1 MRYNRKSIGAVSG
14 WLAENRA
21 GCHNEQCLR
30 YKVLRHITQA
40 KWPLASSLY
49 GFKLKGDFSKP
60 QFSKCRPYH
69 LYATLLYLQ
78 KIIPY
83 SVHFEIEWLY
93 DRSVVAWLP
102 KEKLWVLFDIKK
114 PLDYWCETSN
124 NRAVKK
130 HMLALAHN
138 TLKSVAIVFVHTIK
152 SHHMQ
157 VNSLRNR
164 MKDRFCTILWKQ
176 TRKIIGLCD
185 IRLNIYIFLMNQLI
199 RQFYS
204 LIYIFLHVFIYFLN
218 KGTIISTKGPLLSVK
233 FKIYELKQIHK

>member
-1 MRYNRKSIGAVSG
+1 MRYNRKSLGAVSG
-14 WLAENRA
+14 WLAESRA
-21 GCHNEQCLR
+21 GCHNEQWLR

-93 DRSVVAWLP
+93 DCSVVAWLP
-102 KEKLWVLFDIKK
+102 KEKLWVLFDVKK
-114 PLDYWCETSN
+114 TLDYWCETSN

-164 MKDRFCTILWKQ
+164 MKDPILHNTLK
-176 TRKIIGLCD
+176 T
-185 IRLNIYIFLMNQLI
+185 
-199 RQFYS
+199 
-204 LIYIFLHVFIYFLN
+204 N
-218 KGTIISTKGPLLSVK
+218 KDNDRTLWYTS
-233 FKIYELKQIHK
+233 